1 LDGDFAVARN
11 SEFAEILE
19 RLRAAKRLLCVTHSR
34 PDGDTLGSAA
44 AVVKS
49 ARLAGKQ
56 AGLVVPDRVP
66 ARYEFLFDA
75 PPAGVADFESLADAA
90 DTIIVLDTSAA
101 AQLDGVAEGLRRR
114 RDKVIVVD
122 HHATSEDL
130 GAVQW
135 VDTSA
140 AAAGVLAEEII
151 EALGWPMDLAAAE
164 ALAVAITSDTG
175 WLRFANTDARCL
187 RTVARL
193 LEPGPSG
200 AGVRM
205 DKLYMRLFQ
214 CDRPQRL
221 RLTARM
227 LQSLELHCSERLAT
241 MMIRKADFDATGALP
256 EETENLVNEALRMAC
271 VETAIL
277 LVENGPAPDGGGPIV
292 RVSLRSRDEVDVA
305 AVAARF
311 GGGGHARAAGIRAA
325 MPIEKFRDELVKAC
339 AEALNKL

>member
-1 LDGDFAVARN
+1 VAKN
-11 SEFAEILE
+11 SEFAEILD
-19 RLRAAKRLLCVTHSR
+19 RLRAAKQLLCITHSR

-49 ARLAGKQ
+49 ARLAGK
-56 AGLVVPDRVP
+56 GGRVLVPDRVP
-66 ARYEFLFDA
+66 ARYDFLFDA
-75 PPAGVADFESLADAA
+75 PPAGVADFEALADAA
-90 DTIIVLDTSAA
+90 DTIVVLDTSAA
-101 AQLDGVAEGLRRR
+101 AQLDGVVEGLRRR
-114 RDKVIVVD
+114 REKVIVVD

-140 AAAGVLAEEII
+140 AATGVLAEEIL
-151 EALGWPMDLAAAE
+151 EALGWPMDLAVSE
-164 ALAVAITSDTG
+164 ALAVAVTSDTG

-193 LEPGPSG
+193 LEDGPQG
-200 AGVRM
+200 PGVRM

-221 RLTARM
+221 RLTTRM

-256 EETENLVNEALRMAC
+256 EETENLVNEALRVAC

-277 LVENGPAPDGGGPIV
+277 LVESGPSPEGAGPII

-311 GGGGHARAAGIRAA
+311 GGGGHARAAGLRLA
-325 MPIEKFRDELVKAC
+325 MPIEKLRDELVKAC
-339 AEALNKL
+339 AEVLEAKK